1 MIHQDQ
7 VEVEKL
13 NAKNALEEFIYEM
26 KDKTET
32 TLAEFMSEEV
42 RSTLVHMQY
51 WRKQIEMRY
60 AKTQENR

>member
-26 KDKTET
+26 KDKTDT
-32 TLAEFMSEEV
+32 TLSEFMSEEV
-42 RSTLVHMQY
+42 RG
-51 WRKQIEMRY
+51 
-60 AKTQENR
+60 